1 MTSTHTFQGLEADS
15 KPSSRVLKPPG
26 GGSSCIFGGPEEA
39 LVSSRQHKMA
49 SNIFGSAAEPENV
62 PKRSNPPGGKTSGIF
77 QDSGPAR
84 VTPKQNPP
92 GGKTSGIFQ
101 DSGPAQVAPKQQNPP
116 GGKTSGIF
124 QDSGPVQS
132 APKQNPPGGKTSD
145 IFGEAQLTTSPKAHP
160 NKPKDNISLKQP
172 EVSASTKPVKAEVK
186 AEKPPPPPPAP
197 TPEPTPEVKT
207 PVAKEEKK
215 VVMPEID
222 ISRHEPHLGP
232 RPRSHNRV
240 LNPPGGKS
248 SVTFY

>member
-1 MTSTHTFQGLEADS
+1 MTSTDNYQSLEANS

-26 GGSSCIFGGPEEA
+26 GGSSCIFGTAEEA
-39 LVSSRQHKMA
+39 AVSSRQHRMS
-49 SNIFGSAAEPENV
+49 SNIFGPSAESDNA

-77 QDSGPAR
+77 QASTTAQLAA
-84 VTPKQNPP
+84 KQNPAA
-92 GGKTSGIFQ
+92 GKAS
-101 DSGPAQVAPKQQNPP
+101 N
-116 GGKTSGIF
+116 
-124 QDSGPVQS
+124 
-132 APKQNPPGGKTSD
+132 
-145 IFGEAQLTTSPKAHP
+145 IFGGAQQQTSPKAHP
-160 NKPKDNISLKQP
+160 NKPKDSISLKQA
-172 EVSASTKPVKAEVK
+172 EVSASPKPVKTEVK